1 MYENYGRIGI
11 MAEYPKEV
19 TTDIPEHAY
28 LKNDPYTNWDERARG
43 LGRFFK
49 LMLNV
54 SRSCP
59 IRALIQGTS
68 VKTLFRWY
76 IGNTGNNCW

>member
-1 MYENYGRIGI
+1 MLADREDIRFAQYKNGGRIVI

-43 LGRFFK
+43 LGKFPK
-49 LMLNV
+49 
-54 SRSCP
+54 
-59 IRALIQGTS
+59 
-68 VKTLFRWY
+68 
-76 IGNTGNNCW
+76 

>member
-43 LGRFFK
+43 LGKFFK
-49 LMLNV
+49 LMLIGWH
-54 SRSCP
+54 SSP
-59 IRALIQGTS
+59 IRSLA
-68 VKTLFRWY
+68 
-76 IGNTGNNCW
+76 